1 MRLRNRADRLRRGR
15 GAESDFDDIQPGG
28 QQRPGQRDGIFN
40 PVNDG
45 NWDNSFFKNLFH
57 GGRKANRAD
66 EVNKIFHAARLDISF
81 VDAIECR
88 PMRKETVA
96 NTIAVIL
103 AAGKGQ
109 RMGET
114 GTAKV
119 CADIAGLPAIVRTL
133 HTFKACGVR
142 RFLVVVGE
150 AAQQVLDVVTE
161 AYPDTLFVFQA
172 ERLGTGHAGM
182 VAAEALNTI
191 GYQGNIIVTLGDK
204 YLEAAALE
212 RLVAG
217 FLDHQADMELLT
229 VPKTPATAN
238 SGAQVFTADDGTVL
252 DIIERTDFRRLQLAE
267 DLRTRLQRA
276 ETIPGILLLE
286 RIAHFIPSPTKQITA
301 VGDLLALAR
310 AGNGCDPVAL
320 QQILHSPAY
329 NLTVG
334 GRHYSASALAD
345 ICQTLNP
352 TLYMFR
358 AECFYAGVRMLTN
371 ANAQGEYYLTDVV
384 KHFAATHAPDG
395 TGKYRVRSVVAD
407 TADWIQGF
415 NTVEELRAVR
425 QYVQAHELQSP
436 AAP

>member
-1 MRLRNRADRLRRGR
+1 MRN
-15 GAESDFDDIQPGG
+15 
-28 QQRPGQRDGIFN
+28 
-40 PVNDG
+40 
-45 NWDNSFFKNLFH
+45 
-57 GGRKANRAD
+57 
-66 EVNKIFHAARLDISF
+66 
-81 VDAIECR
+81 
-88 PMRKETVA
+88 ETVA

-119 CADIAGLPAIVRTL
+119 CADLAGVPALVRTL
-133 HTFKACGVR
+133 HTFKACGVH

-150 AAQQVLDVVTE
+150 AASQVLEVVTE
-161 AYPDTLFVFQA
+161 AYPETLFVFQA
-172 ERLGTGHAGM
+172 ARLGTGHAGM
-182 VAAEALNTI
+182 IAAEALNTI
-191 GYQGNIIVTLGDK
+191 GYRGNIIVTLGDK
-204 YLEAAALE
+204 YLEAAAIE

-217 FLDHQADMELLT
+217 FLDHRADMELLT
-229 VPKTPATAN
+229 VPKTPATAD
-238 SGAQVFTADDGTVL
+238 SGAQVFTAADGTVL

-267 DLRTRLQRA
+267 DLRARLKRA
-276 ETIPGILLLE
+276 ETIPGPLLLD

-310 AGNGCDPVAL
+310 TGTGCDPAAL
-320 QQILHSPAY
+320 RHILHSPAY

-334 GRHYSASALAD
+334 GRQYSATALAE

-358 AECFYAGVRMLTN
+358 AECFYAGVRLLTN

-384 KHFAATHAPDG
+384 KHFAAAHAPDG
-395 TGKYRVRSVVAD
+395 TGQYRVRSVVAD

-415 NTVEELRAVR
+415 NTVDELQAVR
-425 QYVQAHELQSP
+425 QYVQARAPHLP